1 VDSLPAL
8 HKTKYLFHKTVFRL
22 WETVFIF
29 AVPKNNVMRKI
40 ASLLLFCLCFL
51 TVQASQAQNEA
62 TDFPKLLAYFKEVQ
76 AGNKIEATEVSK
88 SINKDIDK
96 QLAWQFLM
104 EKNSFM
110 KPEEVFAHPIAYFKK
125 SDNIVVLLY
134 ATGKKGNAVFYN
146 IGMQSYDLKKGKLI
160 TGLAMVATFNDKGN
174 ASAEIAISNDKK
186 SLMFG
191 SKSPLGN
198 APVQVEVS
206 NAGKLKIIE

>member
-1 VDSLPAL
+1 M
-8 HKTKYLFHKTVFRL
+8 K
-22 WETVFIF
+22 
-29 AVPKNNVMRKI
+29 KI
-40 ASLLLFCLCFL
+40 LLLAYLVLC
-51 TVQASQAQNEA
+51 VGQASQAQNET

-76 AGNKIEATEVSK
+76 AGDKIDAVSVLK

-104 EKNSFM
+104 EKNNFM

-134 ATGKKGNAVFYN
+134 STGEKGNAMFYAIN
-146 IGMQSYDLKKGKLI
+146 MQTYNSKKGKLMDSK
-160 TGLAMVATFNDKGN
+160 TMVSSFNDKGN
-174 ASAEIAISNDKK
+174 AFADIEISNDTKTMVF
-186 SLMFG
+186 S

-198 APVQVEVS
+198 TLIKVEIS